1 MHTSGQ
7 RPIGVACDLH
17 NCKGINFESKIT
29 HLELKTY
36 LRHSMMKML
45 TRTCN
50 CFLTK
55 DKIKPPA
62 WNLQCCYTSVF
73 LHLFVGPAFWNWS
86 EKSFPGLL
94 ARHWRN
100 SKMADLLARVKL
112 GSNSEALLNTVG
124 YKKSVIYVKSD
135 IGQTQADR
143 IMHSSSMLGLNTKA
157 LASLAGR
164 SA

>member
-1 MHTSGQ
+1 
-7 RPIGVACDLH
+7 
-17 NCKGINFESKIT
+17 
-29 HLELKTY
+29 
-36 LRHSMMKML
+36 
-45 TRTCN
+45 
-50 CFLTK
+50 
-55 DKIKPPA
+55 
-62 WNLQCCYTSVF
+62 
-73 LHLFVGPAFWNWS
+73 
-86 EKSFPGLL
+86 
-94 ARHWRN
+94 
-100 SKMADLLARVKL
+100 MADLLARVKL